1 MPVMNGYDLAR
12 ALRSDEAGRALEPC
26 IVLGLTANA
35 QPEEIERCRQAGMDQ
50 CLFKPISL
58 QDLSLCLASGT
69 PGPESVSYAEPLAE
83 GSDEID
89 FAYLQQLAQCDDALV
104 HQVLT
109 DMAVSTDED
118 LAQLMQLFVS
128 DDFEGL
134 AALAHKIKGGVAL
147 VQAKGLMRC
156 CEQLEAA
163 CALGEPPLILPC
175 VDALH
180 AEMERF
186 AQALEEHMQHQGT
199 Q

>member
-1 MPVMNGYDLAR
+1 MH
-12 ALRSDEAGRALEPC
+12 
-26 IVLGLTANA
+26 
-35 QPEEIERCRQAGMDQ
+35 
-50 CLFKPISL
+50 
-58 QDLSLCLASGT
+58 
-69 PGPESVSYAEPLAE
+69 
-83 GSDEID
+83 
-89 FAYLQQLAQCDDALV
+89 QL
-104 HQVLT
+104 LT

>member
-1 MPVMNGYDLAR
+1 MNGYDLAR
-12 ALRSDEAGRALEPC
+12 AIRSDEAGRALEPC
-26 IVLGLTANA
+26 LVLGLTANA

-89 FAYLQQLAQCDDALV
+89 LAYLQQLAQCDDALV
-104 HQVLT
+104 NQLLT